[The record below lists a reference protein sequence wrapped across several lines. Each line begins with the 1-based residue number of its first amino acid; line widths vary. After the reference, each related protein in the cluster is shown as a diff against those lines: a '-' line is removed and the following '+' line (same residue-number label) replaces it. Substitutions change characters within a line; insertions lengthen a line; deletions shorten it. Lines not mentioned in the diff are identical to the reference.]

1 MSNSG
6 RNRFLDHLGN
16 TIKKTEL
23 FFSCFNDRGEK
34 LRETSGLENLELCAL
49 SGFLFHIFSHLKGG
63 SRMKMTFLYKKH
75 LETIQ
80 MRLNN
85 KAEANSN
92 VLLLVT
98 VNL

>member
-1 MSNSG
+1 
-6 RNRFLDHLGN
+6 
-16 TIKKTEL
+16 
-23 FFSCFNDRGEK
+23 
-34 LRETSGLENLELCAL
+34 
-49 SGFLFHIFSHLKGG
+49 
-63 SRMKMTFLYKKH
+63 MKMTFLYKKH